1 MALAFVQLILK
12 LHLSG
17 VAIAYEKGSKRVT
30 PSLLPKL
37 EARPNGSL
45 YNRQK
50 RKIADATEWLRLH
63 QRKGQRAMI
72 FCLTSPGYTSLA
84 NTPKFISRFVDNM
97 KTNYS
102 MKDYV
107 WVREY
112 TQVGNPHFH
121 FIAHW
126 NEPQWFF
133 NCSQCGM
140 PMKEKEC
147 TGCYCKLSRI
157 NQISLYWSRQFGSDS
172 INSIRLGSYHP
183 KTKQRTYYVTHPKQC
198 HYLTKYIGKNI
209 GEDFYQIDAE
219 SNCIIQPIFKTRAR
233 AFGMSEDVA
242 MFSEPQLFDSQAFQT
257 SERTVMTASGKM
269 VTIPIMETTFISESG
284 QVNRDVLKAY
294 RWKWT
299 GHGQTFIGFKH
310 SKRKSLQTDSPDFR
324 KGALSP
330 IHSRH
335 KTG

>member
-1 MALAFVQLILK
+1 M
-12 LHLSG
+12 
-17 VAIAYEKGSKRVT
+17 
-30 PSLLPKL
+30 PKI
-37 EARPNGSL
+37 EGRPNGSL

-72 FCLTSPGYTSLA
+72 FCLTSPGFTNVA
-84 NTPKFISRFVDNM
+84 NAPRFISRFVDNM
-97 KTNYS
+97 KQTYN

-107 WVREY
+107 WVREF
-112 TQVGNPHFH
+112 TKVGYPHFH

-126 NEPQWFF
+126 NDPQWFF
-133 NCSQCGM
+133 NCSECGCT
-140 PMKEKEC
+140 MKDKEC
-147 TGCYCKLSRI
+147 SSCYCKLSRI
-157 NQISLYWSRQFGSDS
+157 NQISLYWSRLFGSDS

-183 KTKQRTYYVTHPKQC
+183 QTNKRTYYVTHPKQC

-242 MFSEPQLFDSQAFQT
+242 MFSEPQLFNSQAFET
-257 SERTVMTASGKM
+257 SQRTVMTATGKE
-269 VTIPIMETTFISESG
+269 VTIPIMETTYISESG
-284 QVNRDVLKAY
+284 QVDREMLKAY
-294 RWKWT
+294 HWKWT
-299 GHGQTFIGFKH
+299 GHGQTFIGFKRYNA
-310 SKRKSLQTDSPDFR
+310 KRLQKYAPDLG
-324 KGALSP
+324 KGAISP
-330 IHSRH
+330 IDSLH